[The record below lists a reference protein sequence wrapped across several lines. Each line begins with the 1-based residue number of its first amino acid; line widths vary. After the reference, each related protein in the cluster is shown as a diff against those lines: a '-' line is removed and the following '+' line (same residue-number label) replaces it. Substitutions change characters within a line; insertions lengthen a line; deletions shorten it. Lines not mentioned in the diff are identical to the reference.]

1 MEYKPTLIKDRLPNV
16 KGEKYGPID
25 EDTYIQLYNDGY
37 IDDEYSIIKTKKRLF
52 RIYLYIKN
60 IFSYNFFNFK

>member
-37 IDDEYSIIKTKKRLF
+37 IDDEYSIIKTKKSKTTR
-52 RIYLYIKN
+52 
-60 IFSYNFFNFK
+60 

>member
-16 KGEKYGPID
+16 NGEKYGPID

-37 IDDEYSIIKTKKRLF
+37 IDDEYSIIKTKKS
-52 RIYLYIKN
+52 KTKKPKEDN
-60 IFSYNFFNFK
+60 IIE

>member
-37 IDDEYSIIKTKKRLF
+37 IDDEYSIIKTKKS
-52 RIYLYIKN
+52 KTKKVKEDDTN
-60 IFSYNFFNFK
+60 EN